1 MPGEPKGRG
10 DAHLNRKTVT
20 IVLVAALVLAAIST
34 FALLR
39 NPNYGAQTSGSLC
52 GVSLIQQITLPN
64 ASGRIDHMTVDS
76 SGGKLFVAMLGNNSL
91 AEVNLTQGAFVRS
104 LQGLAQPQGVLFVP
118 SANKLFVTNGGSG
131 LVDIVDPNSLQV
143 TNSVQLS
150 SDADNIRYDSH
161 GLVLVGYGFGGIAVL
176 NLTTEK
182 VTASVGLIG
191 HPESFQLDRNDSKM
205 FVNVPAG
212 SYVAVVDRDTNSI
225 ISRWPLPSNVSAN
238 FPMALDEI
246 HHRLFVGARLP
257 AEVVVYDTLSGRV
270 VDTISVGQGPD
281 DVFYSPNGCLYV
293 SSREGYTY
301 VFSQTDPDHYKAG
314 DNVFTGIGGGTSLLL
329 PQLGRLY
336 VAIPQ
341 NQSQPAE
348 VGVYAAR

>member
-1 MPGEPKGRG
+1 M
-10 DAHLNRKTVT
+10 NRKTVALA
-20 IVLVAALVLAAIST
+20 LVASLVLAAISA
-34 FALLR
+34 FALLSYS
-39 NPNYGAQTSGSLC
+39 NHGAKASGSMC
-52 GVSLIQQITLPN
+52 EVSLVQRITLPN
-64 ASGRIDHMTVDS
+64 ASGRIDHMDVDS
-76 SGGKLFVAMLGNNSL
+76 AGGRLFVAMLGNNSL

-104 LQGLAQPQGVLFVP
+104 LPGLAQPQGVLFVP
-118 SANKLFVTNGGSG
+118 SVNKLFVTNGGSG
-131 LVDIVDPNSLQV
+131 MVNIVDPNSLQI

-161 GLVLVGYGFGGIAVL
+161 GTVFVGYGFGNIAAL
-176 NLTTEK
+176 NLTAEK
-182 VTASVGLIG
+182 VISSVSLIG

-212 SYVAVVDRDTNSI
+212 NYVAEVDRETNSI
-225 ISRWPLPSNVSAN
+225 TARWPLPTNVTSN
-238 FPMALDEI
+238 FPMALDEA

-293 SSREGYTY
+293 SSRQGYTY
-301 VFSQTDPDHYKAG
+301 VFSQTDPDHYQAG
-314 DNVFTGIGGGTSLLL
+314 NNVFTGIGGGTSLFL

-341 NQSQPAE
+341 NQTQPAE
-348 VGVYAAR
+348 IGVYTAR